1 MKALVVIDIQ
11 NMLIRMKPYEST
23 RFLQRVGIL
32 IEQARKRVLKSFM
45 FVIKATV
52 WFRERKIGR
61 FMKL

>member
-32 IEQARKRVLKSFM
+32 IEQARKK
-45 FVIKATV
+45 
-52 WFRERKIGR
+52 GY
-61 FMKL
+61 